1 VNNNNNY
8 NNNNSNINNNNVQY
22 SQSSKFCFDK
32 LNTELFVDICDY
44 CTRLSNMA
52 DVIFFPACWAL
63 MYRQALMIRCCTCFF
78 FYWISLWRYAI
89 SCKHSLWNWLSPTDT
104 HTHSYSATQ
113 YSFSNRI
120 PIALLSL
127 VIAYSKL
134 TARVFFT
141 VQNHLTDV
149 FLKIYV

>member
-1 VNNNNNY
+1 MLNG
-8 NNNNSNINNNNVQY
+8 NVQAGTYNSLLY
-22 SQSSKFCFDK
+22 SF
-32 LNTELFVDICDY
+32 LFLIGLAYEGMQFLVSIAY
-44 CTRLSNMA
+44 G
-52 DVIFFPACWAL
+52 
-63 MYRQALMIRCCTCFF
+63 
-78 FYWISLWRYAI
+78 
-89 SCKHSLWNWLSPTDT
+89 TDFHQQT

-113 YSFSNRI
+113 YSFSSRI